1 MRHAWERPLLLV
13 LITAAKHVEI
23 VYRSRDVPVQA
34 LTVVQIT
41 SSRVA
46 APMQVSCHQEI
57 PDPGTEISGFM
68 QSGIFCK
75 SDCTQPPFAGLHLI
89 QNKIVRPHIPVAVLP
104 CQLR

>member
-23 VYRSRDVPVQA
+23 VNRSRGVPVQA
-34 LTVVQIT
+34 HTVVQIT

-57 PDPGTEISGFM
+57 PDPGT
-68 QSGIFCK
+68 
-75 SDCTQPPFAGLHLI
+75 A
-89 QNKIVRPHIPVAVLP
+89 VRYIARLTVLSRR
-104 CQLR
+104 LRGYI